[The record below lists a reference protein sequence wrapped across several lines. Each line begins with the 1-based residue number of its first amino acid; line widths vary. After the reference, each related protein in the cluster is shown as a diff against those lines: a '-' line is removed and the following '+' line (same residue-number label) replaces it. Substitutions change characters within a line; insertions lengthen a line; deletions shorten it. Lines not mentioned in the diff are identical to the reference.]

1 MSGDTL
7 AVYRVLLQEP
17 SLALRSR
24 LADLCAHLKLPEQAV
39 AVALG
44 LLRDFGLLVPRW
56 NMPDEEYPLH
66 PSVGLERL
74 ATQRQKQ
81 LDAFTAE
88 LRHDKLA
95 AGQFIA
101 DYAEFLAGRTARDVE
116 VLEGSERAYERMQQF
131 RPLKSAWAMLPYVG
145 GEVPDRHPNERPD
158 QPHLERGVE
167 TRYLIVEAQMK
178 RRIFRDGYFFYFSEY
193 GAKVRTTPSLPM
205 KLLIFDSESAVM
217 GIDPDDTS
225 VGAVVHHSRAVVRL
239 AEEMFL
245 QYWENADD
253 AFGEATPRRT
263 RGITAQ
269 EGELLKLLVQGA
281 TDEQVARK
289 LAISMRTV
297 RRIVAKL
304 SEQVGAS
311 GRFELGVRAAQRGWV
326 D

>member
-7 AVYRVLLQEP
+7 AVYRVLLEQP
-17 SLALRSR
+17 SFLLRSR
-24 LADLCAHLKLPEQAV
+24 FSDLCAYLKLPEEAV
-39 AVALG
+39 TVELG
-44 LLRDFGLLVPRW
+44 RLREFGLLVPRW
-56 NMPDEEYPLH
+56 NTRDEEYPLH

-81 LDAFTAE
+81 LDALTDE
-88 LRHDKLA
+88 LQHDRLT
-95 AGQFIA
+95 AGQFVA
-101 DYAEFLAGRTARDVE
+101 DYTEFLAERTARDVE
-116 VLEGSERAYERMQQF
+116 VFEGRELAYERMQQF
-131 RPLKSAWAMLPYVG
+131 RPTKSAWGMLPYVDG
-145 GEVPDRHPNERPD
+145 DFPDAKPNQSPD
-158 QPHLERGVE
+158 QPLLERGVE
-167 TRYLIVEAQMK
+167 TRYLVAETQMK
-178 RRIFRDGYFFYFSEY
+178 HRVFKEGYFFYFSEY

-205 KLLIFDSESAVM
+205 KLLIFDGESAVM

-225 VGAVVHHSRAVVRL
+225 VGAVVHHSRTVVRL

-245 QYWENADD
+245 KYWENADD
-253 AFGEATPRRT
+253 AFGDSTPRRT
-263 RGITAQ
+263 RGVTPQ

-289 LAISMRTV
+289 LAVSMRTV